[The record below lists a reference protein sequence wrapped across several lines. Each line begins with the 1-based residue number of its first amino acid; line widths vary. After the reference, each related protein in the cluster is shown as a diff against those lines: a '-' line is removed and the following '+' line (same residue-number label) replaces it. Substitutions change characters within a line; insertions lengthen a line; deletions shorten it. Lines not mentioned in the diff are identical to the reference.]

1 LLAKITLSSGIL
13 FAQEK
18 ARRHRVRVLI
28 VDDDET
34 FCQLLAEVLQNKGM
48 QVVWTTD
55 GIAGYDMS
63 TRQVYDIFIVDVR
76 MPLIL
81 GTELAEALKK
91 DHPHAK
97 IILVSAFADPT
108 LLRLAK
114 RIDVPLLSK
123 PFSTTH
129 LLEAVERVL
138 GGSIKLAGSNSQ
150 DENGSDPSRCK
161 QV

>member
-1 LLAKITLSSGIL
+1 M
-13 FAQEK
+13 
-18 ARRHRVRVLI
+18 RVLI

-34 FCQLLAEVLQNKGM
+34 FCQLLAEVLQDKGM
-48 QVVWTTD
+48 QVAWTTD
-55 GIAGYDMS
+55 GFAGYNMS
-63 TRQVYDIFIVDVR
+63 TRQVYDVFIVDVR

-91 DHPHAK
+91 EHPYAK

-123 PFSTTH
+123 PFSTRH
-129 LLEAVERVL
+129 LLETVENV
-138 GGSIKLAGSNSQ
+138 LAGDVKPDANS
-150 DENGSDPSRCK
+150 SDKHRSDSCRCK
-161 QV
+161 DV

>member
-1 LLAKITLSSGIL
+1 M
-13 FAQEK
+13 
-18 ARRHRVRVLI
+18 RVLI

-34 FCQLLAEVLQNKGM
+34 FCQFLAEVLQNNGM

-63 TRQVYDIFIVDVR
+63 TQQDYDIFIVDVR

-91 DHPHAK
+91 DHSHAK

-129 LLEAVERVL
+129 LLEAVKRVL
-138 GGSIKLAGSNSQ
+138 GVSIKQAGTNS
-150 DENGSDPSRCK
+150 G
-161 QV
+161 

>member
-1 LLAKITLSSGIL
+1 
-13 FAQEK
+13 
-18 ARRHRVRVLI
+18 VRVLI

-55 GIAGYDMS
+55 GLAGYDMS
-63 TRQVYDIFIVDVR
+63 TQQVYDVFIVDVR

-91 DHPHAK
+91 DHPHTK

-138 GGSIKLAGSNSQ
+138 GVSIKPAGSNSQ
-150 DENGSDPSRCK
+150 DKHSSNPSRCK

>member
-1 LLAKITLSSGIL
+1 
-13 FAQEK
+13 
-18 ARRHRVRVLI
+18 
-28 VDDDET
+28 
-34 FCQLLAEVLQNKGM
+34 
-48 QVVWTTD
+48 
-55 GIAGYDMS
+55 MS
-63 TRQVYDIFIVDVR
+63 TQQVYDVFIVDVR

-91 DHPHAK
+91 DHPHTK

-114 RIDVPLLSK
+114 RIDVQLLSK

-138 GGSIKLAGSNSQ
+138 GVSIKPAGSNSQ
-150 DENGSDPSRCK
+150 DKHGRPDPSRCK

>member
-1 LLAKITLSSGIL
+1 M
-13 FAQEK
+13 
-18 ARRHRVRVLI
+18 RVLI

-97 IILVSAFADPT
+97 IILVSGFADPT

-138 GGSIKLAGSNSQ
+138 GGSIKPAGSNSQ
-150 DENGSDPSRCK
+150 DKHSSNPSRCK

>member
-1 LLAKITLSSGIL
+1 M
-13 FAQEK
+13 
-18 ARRHRVRVLI
+18 RVLI

-55 GIAGYDMS
+55 GLEGYDMS
-63 TRQVYDIFIVDVR
+63 TQQVYDIFIVDVR

-97 IILVSAFADPT
+97 IILVSAFADRT
-108 LLRLAK
+108 LRLTVASMAGVSP
-114 RIDVPLLSK
+114 RLDGDRPD
-123 PFSTTH
+123 
-129 LLEAVERVL
+129 
-138 GGSIKLAGSNSQ
+138 AGSAADIQRLSG
-150 DENGSDPSRCK
+150 DEVGIR
-161 QV
+161 